1 MTITTSNKNA
11 DKYTAANS
19 RLVFFDMDRTILDIS
34 PYHKKN
40 FLSVLN
46 KIFGVPELIPTE
58 IAGLPYM
65 EVVRRYAAASG
76 ISNATFNAR
85 MEMVEEHLVEN
96 MLAILP
102 EDLHSFVLPGAS
114 EILEKLSREQIP
126 LGLTTGTIRALGVPI
141 LKRSGLLKYFPITV
155 FGDSFSKREEIV
167 NKGLEE
173 ATWVYGLSRDKIN
186 LVTIGDAPS
195 DILAGKAYMAY
206 TISVCTGLHT
216 ANQLKS
222 YQPDFIIPDLSDT
235 ESLFQSI
242 VMS

>member
-1 MTITTSNKNA
+1 MTITTTNKNA
-11 DKYTAANS
+11 GKFAAANS

-46 KIFGVPELIPTE
+46 KIFGVSDLIPTE

-65 EVVRRYAAASG
+65 EVVRRYAASAG
-76 ISNATFNAR
+76 ISDGIFTSR

-96 MLAILP
+96 MLSILP
-102 EDLHSFVLPGAS
+102 EDLHSFVLPGAG

-155 FGDSFSKREEIV
+155 FGDSFSTREEIV
-167 NKGLEE
+167 KKGLEE
-173 ATWVYGLSRDKIN
+173 AAWVYGLSRDQIN

-195 DILAGKAYMAY
+195 DIQAGKVYQAY
-206 TISVCTGLHT
+206 TISVCTGMHSS
-216 ANQLKS
+216 NQLKD
-222 YQPDFIIPDLSDT
+222 YQPDFIVPDLRNT
-235 ESLFQSI
+235 ELLFQTI
-242 VMS
+242 VKV